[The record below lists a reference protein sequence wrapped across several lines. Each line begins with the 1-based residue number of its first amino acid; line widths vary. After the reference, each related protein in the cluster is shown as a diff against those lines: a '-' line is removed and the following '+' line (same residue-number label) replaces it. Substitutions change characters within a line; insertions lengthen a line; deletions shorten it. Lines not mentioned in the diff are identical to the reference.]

1 MKERRRRAV
10 LTAIAAAAALP
21 ARAQPSRGAIRVLVG
36 TAPGSGSDLAARVVA
51 QRMAETL
58 GQPVVVDNRTGG
70 GGIVAVEAAAQAPM
84 DGSVLVVGTATTLI
98 IHPLLNRTVG
108 FTVERDLA
116 GVFGLIE
123 SPFVVLTGERPG
135 APADIAALVA
145 RLGAT
150 DASYGSLGVG
160 TFQHLIAESMLQ
172 RTGRRAVHVPFRGSS
187 QMHAGLIQGDLLFG
201 VDSIA
206 GARSALQ
213 AGQVRALAVT
223 ADKRVPAL
231 PQVPTLSEALGSR
244 LVVTGWAGLLAP
256 AGTPTGTL
264 DRLQAAGLAALADP
278 ATVARLAPLA
288 FDPLPI
294 DGKALMA
301 RVRDEGPFWAE
312 IIRTA
317 NVRLE
322 N

>member
-1 MKERRRRAV
+1 MGELARRAV
-10 LTAIAAAAALP
+10 LSAIAGAAALP
-21 ARAQPSRGAIRVLVG
+21 ARAQLPRGAIRVLVG

-58 GQPVVVDNRTGG
+58 GQPVVVENRTGG
-70 GGIVAVEAAAQAPM
+70 GGIVAVEAAAQAPR

-98 IHPLLNRTVG
+98 IHPLLNPG
-108 FTVERDLA
+108 IGLKVERDLA
-116 GVFGLIE
+116 GVCGLIE
-123 SPFVVLTGERPG
+123 SPFVLLASTRPG
-135 APADIAALVA
+135 APGDVAALVA
-145 RLGAT
+145 QLGAT

-160 TFQHLIAESMLQ
+160 TLQHLIAESLLQ
-172 RTGRRAVHVPFRGSS
+172 RTGRRAVYVPFRGSS

-213 AGQVRALAVT
+213 ARQVRALAVT
-223 ADKRVPAL
+223 SDKRVPAL
-231 PQVPTLSEALGSR
+231 PEVPTLSEALGNR

-256 AGTPTGTL
+256 AGTPTATL
-264 DRLQAAGLAALADP
+264 DLLQAAGLAALADP
-278 ATVARLAPLA
+278 AIGTRLAPLA

-301 RVRDEGPFWAE
+301 RVRDEGPFWAD